1 MDSEVRLQKPFA
13 ERKEEYGF
21 YSVTEGE
28 DTEGKAYFSYNTVCG
43 DGLDRNL
50 YRAFPVLSYVLVQSI
65 GAPKKIVKEG
75 LNQQSLLAAING
87 YEFQYREADFGN
99 FPKGLMYGLQI
110 FDSWLYDEN
119 KPFIHIQ
126 ANDTFAFLK
135 KQVGTDYFEKIIEK
149 YLLKNPHATFVSV
162 QPKVGLTTLMRI

>member
-1 MDSEVRLQKPFA
+1 MEEKLNWIDENYLSHFEKIEVDSEVRLQKPFA

-65 GAPKKIVKEG
+65 GAPLKQALLDAGIGNDISCYYEESVRQPFFSIIAKNVKMEQK
-75 LNQQSLLAAING
+75 QQ
-87 YEFQYREADFGN
+87 
-99 FPKGLMYGLQI
+99 
-110 FDSWLYDEN
+110 
-119 KPFIHIQ
+119 FITVIE
-126 ANDTFAFLK
+126 TELK
-135 KQVGTDYFEKIIEK
+135 KSSKRD
-149 YLLKNPHATFVSV
+149 
-162 QPKVGLTTLMRI
+162 